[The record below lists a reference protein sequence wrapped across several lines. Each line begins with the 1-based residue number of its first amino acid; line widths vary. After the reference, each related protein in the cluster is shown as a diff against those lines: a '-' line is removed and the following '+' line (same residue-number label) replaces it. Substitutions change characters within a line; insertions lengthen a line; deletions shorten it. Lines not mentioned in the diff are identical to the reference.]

1 MELSKSMLT
10 RLRDIVEKV
19 AMATS
24 LTEALEILV
33 NETCKAMRT
42 DVCSIYLAD
51 HPRQCYYLMATRG
64 LKKPRGI
71 AIRLGFDEGVVGAV
85 GRQSEMLNLADIRE
99 HPQYK
104 YLPQL
109 KEGQLKAFLGVPVVY
124 RRQLLGVLVVQQKEK
139 RLFNET
145 EESFM
150 VTLSMQLAVI
160 LSQAQAKGVFGQYR
174 QSRIKA
180 IPVSQGI
187 AMAYGWQDN
196 SQPSFDSVCEA
207 SAINKDDEKQR
218 LISALES
225 AAAECRRISKRFMA
239 NSSKESAAI
248 FDLYNHLLN
257 DPQLKKNLF
266 TSIEQGAV
274 AEWAVKTVIEDY
286 VEQFSRL
293 RDLYLR
299 ERGTDLRALGQRLLF
314 HLDDSLTPIN
324 QWPERFILVADEL
337 SASVLAELPFEQ
349 LAGVIVRDGAT
360 HSHSAILIRAMGI
373 PAIMGA
379 DVEPSLLHNR
389 LLILDGYRGEV
400 FIEPENLIAQ
410 EYQQIIEEEN
420 VLSRLAE
427 GTLEQ
432 DAILKNG
439 DQVNIYLNA
448 GLSPRY
454 EQQINMGVDGVGLY
468 RTELPFML
476 HNGFPS
482 EDEQKQMYQEVLE
495 LFPTKPVVLRT
506 LDIGADKQLPYMPI
520 SEENPSLGWRGIR
533 IMLDQP
539 EIFLIQ
545 LRAMLRADHAV
556 GNLRILLPMITSID
570 EVDEAIILINRA
582 RDEVSNLLHQPIK
595 MPQVGVML
603 EVPSLLFLL
612 PELKKRVDFI
622 SIGTNDFTQYL
633 LAVDRNNTHVA
644 TLYDNLH
651 PAVVRFLAMVYEE
664 CRRLNM
670 PISVCGEM
678 AGQPLS
684 AMVLI
689 ALGYRSLSMSGR
701 SVPRMK
707 YLIRQLDPELMSEL
721 ALALLRA
728 ETSDSVRLKTSEFME
743 KNGLGGFVRGGI

>member
-1 MELSKSMLT
+1 MLT

-85 GRQSEMLNLADIRE
+85 GRQSEMLNLADIRD

-187 AMAYGWQDN
+187 TMAYGWQDN

-439 DQVNIYLNA
+439 DQIKIYLNA

-468 RTELPFML
+468 RTELSFML

-582 RDEVSNLLHQPIK
+582 RDEVSNLLNQPIK

>member
-1 MELSKSMLT
+1 MLT

-439 DQVNIYLNA
+439 DQIKIYLNA

-582 RDEVSNLLHQPIK
+582 RDEVSNLLNQPIK
-595 MPQVGVML
+595 MPQIGVML

>member
-187 AMAYGWQDN
+187 TMAYGWQDN

-582 RDEVSNLLHQPIK
+582 RDEVSNLLNQPIK
-595 MPQVGVML
+595 MPQIGVML

>member
-1 MELSKSMLT
+1 MLT
-10 RLRDIVEKV
+10 RLREIVEKV

-24 LTEALEILV
+24 LTEALEVLV
-33 NETCKAMRT
+33 NETCNAMRT
-42 DVCSIYLAD
+42 DVCSVYLAD

-64 LKKPRGI
+64 LKKPSGI

-99 HPQYK
+99 HPQFK

-109 KEGQLKAFLGVPVVY
+109 KEEQLKAFLGVPVVY
-124 RRQLLGVLVVQQKEK
+124 RRQLLGVLVVQQREK

-145 EESFM
+145 EESFL

-174 QSRIKA
+174 QSRLKA
-180 IPVSQGI
+180 IAVSQGI
-187 AMAYGWQDN
+187 SMAYGWQDN
-196 SQPSFDSVCEA
+196 SQPSFDSIRQA
-207 SAINKDDEKQR
+207 SALDGDEEKQR
-218 LISALES
+218 LVAALEN
-225 AAAECRRISKRFMA
+225 AASECRRISKRFMA

-248 FDLYNHLLN
+248 FDLYSHLLN
-257 DPQLKKNLF
+257 DPQLKKHLF
-266 TSIEQGAV
+266 SSIEQGNV
-274 AEWAVKTVIEDY
+274 AEWAVKTVIENY

-299 ERGTDLRALGQRLLF
+299 ERGADLKALGQRLLF
-314 HLDDSLTPIN
+314 HLDDSLAPTS
-324 QWPERFILVADEL
+324 QWPDRFILVADEL
-337 SASVLAELPFEQ
+337 SASVLAELPLEQ

-379 DVEPSLLHNR
+379 DIEPSLLHNR
-389 LLILDGYRGEV
+389 LLILDGYRGEI
-400 FIEPENLIAQ
+400 FIEPESFIAQ

-420 VLSRLAE
+420 VLSELAE
-427 GTLEQ
+427 GALEQ
-432 DAILKNG
+432 DAVLKNG
-439 DQVNIYLNA
+439 ESVNIYLNA

-454 EQQINMGVDGVGLY
+454 EQQINVGVDGVGLY

-482 EDEQKQMYQEVLE
+482 EDEQKQLYREVLQ
-495 LFPTKPVVLRT
+495 LFSTKPVVLRT

-520 SEENPSLGWRGIR
+520 NEENPSLGWRGIR

-545 LRAMLRADHAV
+545 LRAMFRADQPL

-570 EVDEAIILINRA
+570 EVDDAIKLINRA
-582 RDEVSNLLHQPIK
+582 KDEVSQLLKQPIR
-595 MPQVGVML
+595 MPEIGVML

-612 PELKKRVDFI
+612 PELKKRINFI

-651 PAVVRFLAMVYEE
+651 PSVIRFLARVNEE
-664 CRRLNM
+664 CRRLDL

-678 AGQPLS
+678 AGQPVS

-707 YLIRQLDPELMSEL
+707 YLIRQLDPNLTADLVSEL
-721 ALALLRA
+721 LAA
-728 ETSDSVRLKTSEFME
+728 ETSNGVRRVVGEFME

>member
-1 MELSKSMLT
+1 MLMH
-10 RLRDIVEKV
+10 LREIVEKV

-24 LTEALEILV
+24 LAEALEVLV
-33 NETCKAMRT
+33 NETCEAMQT

-51 HPRQCYYLMATRG
+51 HLRQCYYLMATRG
-64 LKKPRGI
+64 LKKPSGV

-99 HPQYK
+99 HPEFK

-124 RRQLLGVLVVQQKEK
+124 RRQLLGVLVVQQRE
-139 RLFNET
+139 RRFFSET

-160 LSQAQAKGVFGQYR
+160 LSQAQTKGIFGQYR

-187 AMAYGWQDN
+187 VMAYGWQDT
-196 SQPSFDSVCEA
+196 SQPSFDSICEA
-207 SAINKDDEKQR
+207 SALNENDEKQR
-218 LISALES
+218 LINAIEN
-225 AAAECRRISKRFMA
+225 AASECRRISKRFIA
-239 NSSKESAAI
+239 NSQKESAAI
-248 FDLYNHLLN
+248 FDLYNHLLH
-257 DPQLKKNLF
+257 DPQLKKRLF
-266 TSIEQGAV
+266 SAIEQGAV

-293 RDLYLR
+293 HDLYLR
-299 ERGTDLRALGQRLLF
+299 ERGADLRALGQRLLF
-314 HLDDSLTPIN
+314 HLDDSLTLTD

-337 SASVLAELPFEQ
+337 SASLLAEMPLEQ

-379 DVEPSLLHNR
+379 DIDPSLLHNR
-389 LLILDGYRGEV
+389 FLILDGYRGEV
-400 FIEPENLIAQ
+400 FIEPENIIAQ
-410 EYQQIIEEEN
+410 EYKQIIAEED

-427 GTLEQ
+427 GALEQ
-432 DAILKNG
+432 EVILKNG
-439 DQVNIYLNA
+439 EQVHIHLNA

-454 EQQINMGVDGVGLY
+454 EQQINVAVDGVGLY

-482 EDEQKQMYQEVLE
+482 EDEQKQLYQEVLQ
-495 LFPTKPVVLRT
+495 LFANKPVVLRT

-520 SEENPSLGWRGIR
+520 SEENPCLGWRGIR
-533 IMLDQP
+533 VMLDQP

-545 LRAMLRADHAV
+545 LRAMLHANLSTQ
-556 GNLRILLPMITSID
+556 NLRILLPMITSIN
-570 EVDEAIILINRA
+570 EVDEAITLIKRA
-582 RDEVSNLLHQPIK
+582 REELSVILEQAVP
-595 MPQVGVML
+595 MPQIGVMF

-612 PELKKRVDFI
+612 PELKKRVDYI
-622 SIGTNDFTQYL
+622 SIGTNDLTQYL

-644 TLYDNLH
+644 AIYDNLH
-651 PAVVRFLAMVYEE
+651 PSMIRFLAKVHEE
-664 CRRLNM
+664 CSRIGM
-670 PISVCGEM
+670 PVSVCGEM
-678 AGQPLS
+678 AGQPLGVM
-684 AMVLI
+684 ALI

-701 SVPRMK
+701 SVPRVK
-707 YLIRQLDPELMSEL
+707 YLIRGLQPKLIEKLLPELLE
-721 ALALLRA
+721 A
-728 ETSDSVRLKTSEFME
+728 ETSDAIRQILSLFME
-743 KNGLGGFVRGGI
+743 TNGLGGFVRGGI

>member
-1 MELSKSMLT
+1 MLT
-10 RLRDIVEKV
+10 RLREIVEKV

-24 LTEALEILV
+24 LTEALEVLV
-33 NETCKAMRT
+33 NETCNAMRT

-64 LKKPRGI
+64 LKKPSGI

-99 HPQYK
+99 HPQFK

-109 KEGQLKAFLGVPVVY
+109 KEEQLKAFLGVPVVY
-124 RRQLLGVLVVQQKEK
+124 RRQLLGVLVVQQREK

-145 EESFM
+145 EESFL

-174 QSRIKA
+174 QSRLKA
-180 IPVSQGI
+180 IAVSQGI
-187 AMAYGWQDN
+187 SMAYGWQDS
-196 SQPSFDSVCEA
+196 SQPSFDSIRQA
-207 SAINKDDEKQR
+207 SALDGDEEKQR
-218 LISALES
+218 LVAALEN
-225 AAAECRRISKRFMA
+225 AASECRRISKRFMA

-248 FDLYNHLLN
+248 FDLYSHLLN
-257 DPQLKKNLF
+257 DPQLKKHLF
-266 TSIEQGAV
+266 SSIEQGNV
-274 AEWAVKTVIEDY
+274 AEWAVKTVIENY

-299 ERGTDLRALGQRLLF
+299 ERGADLKALGQRLLF
-314 HLDDSLTPIN
+314 HLDDSLAPTS
-324 QWPERFILVADEL
+324 QWPDRFILVADEL
-337 SASVLAELPFEQ
+337 SASVLAELPLEQ

-379 DVEPSLLHNR
+379 DIEPSLLHNR

-400 FIEPENLIAQ
+400 FIEPESFIAQ

-420 VLSRLAE
+420 VLSELAE
-427 GTLEQ
+427 GALEQ
-432 DAILKNG
+432 DAVLKNG
-439 DQVNIYLNA
+439 ESVNIYLNA

-454 EQQINMGVDGVGLY
+454 EQQINVGVDGVGLY

-482 EDEQKQMYQEVLE
+482 EDEQKQLYREVLQ
-495 LFPTKPVVLRT
+495 LFSTKPVVLRT

-520 SEENPSLGWRGIR
+520 NEENPSLGWRGIR

-545 LRAMLRADHAV
+545 LRAMFRADQPL

-570 EVDEAIILINRA
+570 EVDDAIKLINRA
-582 RDEVSNLLHQPIK
+582 KDEVSQLLKQPIR
-595 MPQVGVML
+595 MPEIGVML

-612 PELKKRVDFI
+612 PELKKRIDFI

-651 PAVVRFLAMVYEE
+651 PSVIRFLARVNEE
-664 CRRLNM
+664 CRRLDL

-678 AGQPLS
+678 AGQPVS

-707 YLIRQLDPELMSEL
+707 YLIRQLDPNLTADLVPELL
-721 ALALLRA
+721 AA
-728 ETSDSVRLKTSEFME
+728 ETSNGVRRVVGEFME